1 MENLDVRGSLGFVM
15 RLVFRSGTAQN
26 CKVAGVKPGLELF
39 LFLNLLLG
47 SVSLTWHIV
56 GEMERKAA
64 T

>member
-1 MENLDVRGSLGFVM
+1 MLEEALDFTM
-15 RLVFRSGTAQN
+15 RLVFRAETAQN

-47 SVSLTWHIV
+47 SVSVTWHIV